1 MMCEGLRG
9 LGGLHDCTE
18 ELLYLPSSKQLFSN
32 PQHKRWVDL
41 ELDGSIRLLDLLGSL
56 RDCMMTTIEQI
67 RDLEIALRRQGEAA
81 AQSKNKMHARIHS
94 DKKLEKDIKKCF
106 RLLKEMD
113 DNYVLF
119 CANNK
124 DTDKWMM
131 TRTMMAATEI
141 TASILQS
148 FFNFLFMPRM
158 KTKGR
163 RWSLLLKALHKR
175 RVACEGEHKDVGANG
190 ERVQK
195 KRYQLRT
202 LQNSIEDIE
211 AELEYGGSRN
221 GHRNAIFARPLFGS
235 RRAGC
240 IGRKHLR
247 ARLRP
252 PDSVVYNRPDVA
264 MADQETATAMLSLP
278 APIRKQKDSLHRAE
292 TSTCSCSSS

>member
-1 MMCEGLRG
+1 MMCEGMRG

-32 PQHKRWVDL
+32 PQYKRWVEL

-94 DKKLEKDIKKCF
+94 DTKLEKDIKKCF

-119 CANNK
+119 
-124 DTDKWMM
+124 
-131 TRTMMAATEI
+131 
-141 TASILQS
+141 
-148 FFNFLFMPRM
+148 
-158 KTKGR
+158 
-163 RWSLLLKALHKR
+163 
-175 RVACEGEHKDVGANG
+175 
-190 ERVQK
+190 
-195 KRYQLRT
+195 
-202 LQNSIEDIE
+202 
-211 AELEYGGSRN
+211 YGGSRN